1 MPILTADQLAD
12 FGRDGFLV
20 ARGFYDR
27 DEIDKITRWVDEI
40 QYWPDTPGKHQ
51 RYYEPSLTDDEAR
64 ILNRMENFTPYHP
77 GFRDLFI
84 GSGLQQ
90 AVAELFGEPAVLFKE
105 KVNFKLPG
113 GDGFKPHQDHQA
125 GWGDYADLFISV
137 LVGIDR
143 STVENG
149 CLEVVSGH
157 HTRGM
162 FEEWEPLSDNDM
174 RDMTFVHCPTEPG
187 DAIFFDSFAP
197 HGSSPNLTNER
208 RRLLY
213 VTYNRASAGDHR
225 EQYYADKRKN
235 YPQDCER
242 DPDREYVFR
251 V

>member
-1 MPILTADQLAD
+1 MPVLTAGQLAD
-12 FGRDGFLV
+12 FEEDGFLV
-20 ARGFYDR
+20 ARGFYDQ
-27 DEIDKITRWVDEI
+27 DEIAAITHWVDEI
-40 QYWPDTPGKHQ
+40 QHWPDTPGAHQ
-51 RYYEPSLTDDEAR
+51 RYYEPSLTGDGTR
-64 ILNRMENFTPYHP
+64 ILNRMENFAPFHT

-84 GSGLQQ
+84 GSRLQE

-125 GWGDYADLFISV
+125 GWGDYANLFISV

-149 CLEVVSGH
+149 CLEVVAGH
-157 HTRGM
+157 HKQGM
-162 FEEWEPLSDNDM
+162 FEEWKPLTEDDM
-174 RDMTFVHCPTEPG
+174 RDMAFVHCPTEPG
-187 DAIFFDSFAP
+187 DAIFFDSFTP
-197 HGSSPNLTNER
+197 HGSGPNLTGER

-213 VTYNRASAGDHR
+213 VTYNRASAGDYR
-225 EQYYADKRKN
+225 EQYYADKRRS